1 MGCGTHLLVI
11 SLTLGAS
18 TGFASPA
25 DAQERSSAPA
35 RSDGST
41 VNGHVRRARR
51 ARDAGRWTEARHAYK
66 AALEASEQSPSAQL
80 DPAEI
85 AGELGVCE
93 LELGNYREAAEHLTR
108 SLERREL
115 LPLEVQRRF
124 KVAQLRAEFYVVTL
138 LLSVDPPDAEVFID
152 DQRIGRIAPTDK
164 LFLERGR
171 HVVRARA
178 PGRAEAIH
186 VFNGERGAKQE
197 VSMQLPHA
205 AVSSTKEAPP
215 ATPELVRASP
225 AARAQAPGPWA
236 SWPGTLRIGGIAITT
251 ATAATGAVLL
261 LRAHVIH
268 TSLREGDVVR
278 RQQGWTSHTCREAS
292 APAACADIHRQVDQR
307 NLLATLGKVS
317 LATSAVF
324 GVATAASFLT
334 EAAFSGAAPRA
345 TGVRIVPVTTSER
358 AGVLLEGAW

>member
-1 MGCGTHLLVI
+1 MRCGAHLLVI

-18 TGFASPA
+18 TGFARPA

-35 RSDGST
+35 RSDGSK
-41 VNGHVRRARR
+41 VNEHIRRARR
-51 ARDAGRWTEARHAYK
+51 ARDAGRWAEARDAYE

-124 KVAQLRAEFYVVTL
+124 KVAQLKAAFYVVTL

-152 DQRIGRIAPTDK
+152 DQRMGRVAGTYK
-164 LFLERGR
+164 VFLERGR

-215 ATPELVRASP
+215 ATPEPVRASP

-334 EAAFSGAAPRA
+334 EAAFFGAAPGA

>member
-1 MGCGTHLLVI
+1 MRCGTHLLVI
-11 SLTLGAS
+11 SLALGAS

-35 RSDGST
+35 RSDGSK
-41 VNGHVRRARR
+41 VNDHVRRARR
-51 ARDAGRWTEARHAYK
+51 ARDAGRWTEARDAYK
-66 AALEASEQSPSAQL
+66 AALEASEQSPSAQVY
-80 DPAEI
+80 PEEI

-93 LELGNYREAAEHLTR
+93 LALHNYREAAEHLTR

-124 KVAQLRAEFYVVTL
+124 KVAQLKAVFYVVTL

-152 DQRIGRIAPTDK
+152 GERMGRIDGTYK
-164 LFLERGR
+164 VFLEHGR

-178 PGRAEAIH
+178 PGREEAVH
-186 VFNGERGAKQE
+186 VFSGEWGAVQE
-197 VSMQLPHA
+197 ISMHLPHA
-205 AVSSTKEAPP
+205 AVSIAREASP
-215 ATPELVRASP
+215 ATPEPVSTSP

-268 TSLREGDVVR
+268 TNLREDNVVR
-278 RQQGWTSHTCREAS
+278 RQQGWMSHTCREAS
-292 APAACADIHRQVDQR
+292 APAACADIQRQLSQR

-324 GVATAASFLT
+324 GVTTAASLLT
-334 EAAFSGAAPRA
+334 EVAFFGAAPGA
-345 TGVRIVPVTTSER
+345 AGVRIVPVTTSER

>member
-1 MGCGTHLLVI
+1 MRCGAHLLVM

-25 DAQERSSAPA
+25 DAQQRSSAPA

-41 VNGHVRRARR
+41 ANDHVRRARR
-51 ARDAGRWTEARHAYK
+51 ARDAGKWTEARDAYK
-66 AALEASEQSPSAQL
+66 AALEALEQSPSAQL
-80 DPAEI
+80 DTAEI

-93 LELGNYREAAEHLTR
+93 LALYDYRDAAEHLTR

-124 KVAQLRAEFYVVTL
+124 KVAQLKAAFYVVTL

-152 DQRIGRIAPTDK
+152 DQRMGRIVGTYK
-164 LFLERGR
+164 VFLEPGR
-171 HVVRARA
+171 HAVRARA

-197 VSMQLPHA
+197 ISMQLPHA
-205 AVSSTKEAPP
+205 AASSAREAPT
-215 ATPELVRASP
+215 ATPKPVSASP
-225 AARAQAPGPWA
+225 AARAQAPGPSA
-236 SWPGTLRIGGIAITT
+236 SWPGTLRIGGIALTT

-268 TSLREGDVVR
+268 TNLREGAVVR

-292 APAACADIHRQVDQR
+292 APAACTDIHRQVDQR

-334 EAAFSGAAPRA
+334 EVAFFGAAPKA
-345 TGVRIVPVTTSER
+345 AGVRIAPVITSEQ

>member
-1 MGCGTHLLVI
+1 MRRGAHLLII

-18 TGFASPA
+18 PGFASPA
-25 DAQERSSAPA
+25 DAQERSSVPA

-51 ARDAGRWTEARHAYK
+51 ARDAGRWTEARDAYK
-66 AALEASEQSPSAQL
+66 AALEASEQSPSAQV

-85 AGELGVCE
+85 AGELGFCE
-93 LELGNYREAAEHLTR
+93 LALHNYREAAEHLTR

-115 LPLEVQRRF
+115 LPLEAQRRF
-124 KVAQLRAEFYVVTL
+124 KVAQLKAAFYVVTL

-152 DQRIGRIAPTDK
+152 GQRVSRIAGTYK
-164 LFLERGR
+164 VFLERGR

-178 PGRAEAIH
+178 PGREEAVH
-186 VFNGERGAKQE
+186 VFSGERGAKQE
-197 VSMQLPHA
+197 ITMRLPHA
-205 AVSSTKEAPP
+205 AVSSTKEASS
-215 ATPELVRASP
+215 ATPEPVSTSP

-268 TSLREGDVVR
+268 TNLREGNVVR
-278 RQQGWTSHTCREAS
+278 LQQGWTSHTCREAS

-334 EAAFSGAAPRA
+334 EAAFFGAAPEA